1 MKTLTRI
8 FSTVTV
14 VAVLGIF
21 LVSLSSC
28 GTVVQSGN
36 SNVTVTHKVNVKTND
51 FYVEVDRIIPLG
63 FPQKETLDGY
73 YLSVKGDT
81 LNCML
86 PYIGKANLSFADEN
100 AISIE
105 ADDYKISP
113 KSSYNEKKK
122 GYQVDFSFTNRY
134 CAETFDVTVE
144 LYDSGYAYIRVTSA
158 YRDMIQY
165 HGQVTNR
172 PTIKKIIKKK

>member
-1 MKTLTRI
+1 MKTMKSISRF
-8 FSTVTV
+8 FSILAVVT
-14 VAVLGIF
+14 AVGFF
-21 LVSLSSC
+21 LVSC

-36 SNVTVTHKVNVKTND
+36 NNVTVTQKVNVNTSD
-51 FYVEVDRIIPLG
+51 FYIEVDRIIPLG
-63 FPQKETLDGY
+63 FPQKETMDGY
-73 YLSVKGDT
+73 NLSVKGDT
-81 LNCML
+81 LNCIL
-86 PYIGKANLSFADEN
+86 PYIGKANLSFADVN

-113 KSSYNEKKK
+113 KAYYNEKKK

-134 CAETFDVTVE
+134 CAETFDVSVE
-144 LYDSGYAYIRVTSA
+144 LYESGFAYIRISSA